1 MDQVSGTVCNLKRK
15 ADLMEVANLIDLL
28 LSDGASYTID
38 AIYTIDESSN
48 C

>member
-1 MDQVSGTVCNLKRK
+1 MQSKRK

-28 LSDGASYTID
+28 LSDSASYIID
-38 AIYTIDESSN
+38 AIYTIGESSN